1 MIMFIFGTT
10 VGIASN
16 MQEEATDRLIM
27 KAAKMRCIGLANILE
42 EISANGPGASVSFAV
57 NGNYSLAQGLIKS
70 ADAAGDYC
78 IISPD
83 TVVGNVSLTKRT
95 YVIKNGNGSILF
107 T

>member
-1 MIMFIFGTT
+1 MKKGQLSLEATAAAAMIMFIFGTT

-57 NGNYSLAQGLIKS
+57 MLQGTIVSLAQTRLSEMS
-70 ADAAGDYC
+70 ASRKGHM
-78 IISPD
+78 
-83 TVVGNVSLTKRT
+83 L
-95 YVIKNGNGSILF
+95 
-107 T
+107 